1 MYFPKQCRMINLAVI
16 ACFSATI
23 LFGCEAIQE
32 AQKRKQVRIIE
43 EMMAQVKP
51 REHVSKRSTLV
62 GQIAPDFTLTDL
74 NGSSVT
80 LSSLK
85 GKAVLL
91 NFWATW

>member
-1 MYFPKQCRMINLAVI
+1 M
-16 ACFSATI
+16 T
-23 LFGCEAIQE
+23 
-32 AQKRKQVRIIE
+32 
-43 EMMAQVKP
+43 QVKP

-62 GQIAPDFTLTDL
+62 GQAAPDFTLTDL
-74 NGSSVT
+74 NGNSVT

>member
-1 MYFPKQCRMINLAVI
+1 MCFPKQFRMINLAIIV
-16 ACFSATI
+16 CFSTTI

-32 AQKRKQVRIIE
+32 AHKRKQVRIIK

-51 REHVSKRSTLV
+51 REHVSKRSTFI
-62 GQIAPDFTLTDL
+62 GQAAPDFTLTDL
-74 NGSSVT
+74 NGKSVT